1 MPVMLRR
8 GSGDPEPEPDRHRR
22 GTMQHP
28 QHQPASTDAVLLD
41 LDGTL
46 SDSRPGI
53 VACFRHTLQELGHDP
68 DAAGDLTW
76 AVGPPIAVS
85 LQRLIAPFG
94 DDRVELAL
102 TLYRDRYSSVG
113 IYDCTVYPGVVA
125 MLDGLRKAGHTM
137 CIATSKRRDFAE
149 RVIDYLG
156 LRDYVRGVYG
166 AIPGGGLDRKQD
178 LLEHILGVEHLTA
191 ATCVMLGDRFHDI
204 EAAKANAIRSIGA
217 LWGYGG
223 RHELEQAGADAI
235 ATVPGEVVALA
246 ER

>member
-1 MPVMLRR
+1 MSER
-8 GSGDPEPEPDRHRR
+8 
-22 GTMQHP
+22 
-28 QHQPASTDAVLLD
+28 AVLLD

-53 VACFRHTLQELGHDP
+53 EACFRHTLVELGHDP
-68 DAAGDLTW
+68 AAAGDLTW

-94 DDRVELAL
+94 DDRVDQAL
-102 TLYRDRYSSVG
+102 TIYRAQYSAVG

-125 MLDGLRKAGHTM
+125 MLDGLRDAGYAM

-149 RVIDYLG
+149 RVIDFLG
-156 LRDYVRGVYG
+156 LRAYLRGVYG
-166 AIPGGGLDRKQD
+166 AVPDGTLDRKQD
-178 LLEHILGVEHLTA
+178 LLEHILAAEHLMA
-191 ATCVMLGDRFHDI
+191 ASCTMVGDRYHDI

-223 RHELEQAGADAI
+223 RAELEQAGADAI
-235 ATVPGEVVALA
+235 ATSPADVVTLA
-246 ER
+246 EH

>member
-1 MPVMLRR
+1 M
-8 GSGDPEPEPDRHRR
+8 RHKPG
-22 GTMQHP
+22 GTR
-28 QHQPASTDAVLLD
+28 AVLLD

-53 VACFRHTLQELGHDP
+53 AACFRHALHELGHDP

-85 LQRLIAPFG
+85 LQRLLAPFG
-94 DDRVELAL
+94 DNRVELAL
-102 TLYRDRYSSVG
+102 TIYRERYSNVG
-113 IYDCTVYPGVVA
+113 IYDCSVYPGVPD
-125 MLDGLRKAGHTM
+125 MLAGLRNAGFVM

-166 AIPGGGLDRKQD
+166 AEPGGALDHKQD
-178 LLEHILGVEHLTA
+178 LLAHILTVEHFAA
-191 ATCVMLGDRFHDI
+191 ATCVMLGDRYHDI

-217 LWGYGG
+217 SWGYGG
-223 RHELEQAGADAI
+223 REELEAAGADAI
-235 ATVPGEVVALA
+235 AAAPGEVVTLVAG
-246 ER
+246 